1 MSEKDLKRCEGCGA
15 WVYAV
20 SICGMCELAFKQ
32 WKKVKEYRKNCAHN
46 NLTVTPAILGKAL
59 ARCLRC
65 EKSVLFDV
73 AINPMLETETIKNLL
88 NGEPNE

>member
-32 WKKVKEYRKNCAHN
+32 WKKVKEYRKNCTHE
-46 NLTVTPAILGKAL
+46 NLTITIESLEFAK

-65 EKSVLFDV
+65 EKSVIFDV
-73 AINPMLETETIKNLL
+73 AINPMLETQIIKNLL